1 MVNAARQ
8 RPRPVRGAG
17 RRVDH
22 PVALHAP
29 HYAEPS
35 DGTCL
40 HRFLDEEFLP
50 RFLQQARAGSLLRA
64 ADQSW
69 RHEDRF
75 GGHDD
80 HPSLRL
86 PLHRSFYVACCEVS
100 CAMPGAPALDPARI
114 IDAGL
119 VVRRG
124 AGGEVRRW
132 MLRDGLPQGWRGG
145 EVPEHDPDDYRR
157 LRAKDLIPER
167 SPPPAY
173 SGEEVHPMH
182 PVVVQAPDAGGRPRS
197 RTLLYGYLPL
207 GGSHRQSDAAPAEV
221 DTDAP
226 APDYRAELLWPFGTA
241 SSHAWRQGDGLA
253 VSAGVTAAPFRELL
267 DVLVNRYRVQDATE
281 TANAPLRV
289 LLARIDFRSP
299 APAVAFGEPGDPDLP
314 AGSREES
321 LLDYL
326 ERREE
331 PLMQWLLAVQ
341 NGEQPGSYRLP
352 AHGGSLAPAA
362 ESALARRTDAL
373 YITEDQAASLRD
385 LLALRAEG
393 LAEASAAGLP
403 LPRFSQAA
411 DDIYFARPFIRYL
424 AADGCERVQ
433 WGPSTAPFRVA
444 GPMDPQAARPSL
456 VQLPD
461 LGALRRGGPGGLTVL
476 TPKALADKIRKLKLD
491 MDVKEGGPGN
501 RAGLCWSV
509 SFSLPVITLC
519 ALILLMIVINLLNII
534 FFWLPY
540 AILALPRRCLKSLA
554 GNGS

>member
-1 MVNAARQ
+1 MVNAAR
-8 RPRPVRGAG
+8 PRPQTARGAS
-17 RRVDH
+17 RRVRH

-29 HYAEPS
+29 HYADPA

-50 RFLQQARAGSLLRA
+50 RFLQQARAGSLPRA

-69 RHEDRF
+69 RRQDHF

-80 HPSLRL
+80 LPSLRL
-86 PLHRSFYVACCEVS
+86 PLHRCFYVACCEVS

-114 IDAGL
+114 LDAGL

-157 LRAKDLIPER
+157 LRARDLVPAR
-167 SPPPAY
+167 TPPPAY

-182 PVVVQAPDAGGRPRS
+182 PVVVQGQDAGGAARS

-207 GGSHRQSDAAPAEV
+207 GGSYRNSDQTPAE
-221 DTDAP
+221 TDPGAP

-241 SSHAWRQGDGLA
+241 QSRGWRQQDGLV
-253 VSAGVTAAPFRELL
+253 VSAGATTAAFRELL
-267 DVLVNRYRVQDATE
+267 DVLVNRYRVQDAAE

-289 LLARIDFRSP
+289 LLDRIHFRSP
-299 APAVAFGEPGDPDLP
+299 APAVDAAASGDPALAAD
-314 AGSREES
+314 ARRES

-326 ERREE
+326 QRREE
-331 PLMQWLLAVQ
+331 SLMQWLLAVQ
-341 NGEQPGSYRLP
+341 NGEQPASYRLP
-352 AHGGSLAPAA
+352 SYQGSRAPAS
-362 ESALARRTDAL
+362 EGELSRRSDAL
-373 YITEDQAASLRD
+373 YVTEDQAESLRD

-403 LPRFSQAA
+403 LPRFGQGA

-433 WGPSTAPFRVA
+433 WGPPTAPFRVA

-540 AILALPRRCLKSLA
+540 AILALPRRCLKSMA
-554 GNGS
+554 GNSS